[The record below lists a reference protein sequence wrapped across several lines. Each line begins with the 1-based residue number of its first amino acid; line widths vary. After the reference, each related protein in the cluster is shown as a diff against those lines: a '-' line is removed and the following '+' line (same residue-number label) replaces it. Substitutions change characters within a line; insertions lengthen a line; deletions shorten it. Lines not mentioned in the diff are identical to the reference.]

1 MKTKTWI
8 ILAFVVALLALGG
21 WYFWRFTKTPSES
34 EQGLKPELS
43 VATVTV
49 TDIDPGRIRMTVK
62 AFLKNPSPIEVT
74 TSRLD
79 YRVLVDDTEV
89 LRSSYSKPIVIRSS
103 DSTAVE
109 LPVEVLSKPLKD
121 VLKRFKE
128 QKIDSARY
136 TLLATLYADVPIAGE
151 REFNFDKTVRA
162 PAFQIPYVKIEGIN
176 LDKFGLNES
185 KIEAKLRI
193 TNPNTF
199 PLKFEDSRF
208 TMKVGDELTTNG
220 GIPGLTNIPAKG
232 SETVN
237 VYLNADLDNVG
248 KLAWQVLFKKKETP
262 LFLDFKSKLVSD
274 LESLQNSEMAMKVN
288 TTLAEALGKK

>member
-1 MKTKTWI
+1 MKTRTWL
-8 ILAFVVALLALGG
+8 ILALVLALLALGG

-34 EQGLKPELS
+34 AQGLKPELS
-43 VATVTV
+43 LVTVNV
-49 TDIDPGRIRMTVK
+49 TDIDPDRVKMTVK
-62 AFLKNPSPIEVT
+62 AFLKNPSPIEVK

-79 YRVLVDDTEV
+79 YRVLVDGTEV
-89 LRSSYSKPIVIRSS
+89 LNSSYTKPIVVRSS

-109 LPVEVLSKPLKD
+109 LPMEVLSKPMKA

-136 TLLATLYADVPIAGE
+136 TLLATLYADVPVAGE
-151 REFNFDKTVRA
+151 REFNFDKTIRG
-162 PAFQIPYVKIEGIN
+162 PAFQIPDVKIEDIN
-176 LDKFGLNES
+176 LEKFGLNES

-199 PLKFEDSRF
+199 PLKFENTRY
-208 TMKVGDELTTNG
+208 TLQVGDELTMNG
-220 GIPGLTNIPAKG
+220 GAPGLTNIPAKG
-232 SETVN
+232 TATVP

-262 LFLDFKSKLVSD
+262 LSLDFRSKLVSD